1 MQDKGAMITI
11 RARLSHLRWPFSVV
25 GAKEG
30 EEILSEA
37 TGGDRAQMKRSLIE
51 KSLQDD
57 AFRQRLLEDPKALI
71 EQELGTPV
79 PDEVQI
85 LAVEETPETI
95 YLVLPPATSA
105 VGRDGEIP
113 DRDLEAVSGGK
124 ASTSPYQTCPSW
136 VCV

>member
-1 MQDKGAMITI
+1 M
-11 RARLSHLRWPFSVV
+11 
-25 GAKEG
+25 
-30 EEILSEA
+30 SEA
-37 TGGDRAQMKRSLIE
+37 TGGSGGLAEVKRSLIE

-113 DRDLEAVSGGK
+113 DHHLEAVAGGQEP
-124 ASTSPYQTCPSW
+124 TSADQTCPAYHP
-136 VCV
+136 CI

>member
-1 MQDKGAMITI
+1 M
-11 RARLSHLRWPFSVV
+11 
-25 GAKEG
+25 
-30 EEILSEA
+30 SEA

-95 YLVLPPATSA
+95 YLVLPPTTSA

-113 DRDLEAVSGGK
+113 DHHLEAVAGGK